1 MTEQDDPVDVE
12 LLDSGRV
19 ASLRA
24 ARLTYAEVGG
34 TAGDVPRG
42 YRIISR
48 SVRLPIAVDFAV
60 AVRDLFEWRVQQR
73 AGLRVA
79 ASDERVGPA
88 AVVELRI
95 GIGVLAVRAPCRVVY
110 VVDEPH
116 RHGFAY
122 GTLPGHPE
130 TGEEAFILEQRD
142 DGNATFTITAFSRPA
157 SVPAKL
163 AGPLGR
169 RVQDAVTD
177 RYLRAFSV

>member
-1 MTEQDDPVDVE
+1 MDVE
-12 LLDSGRV
+12 LLESGRV

-24 ARLTYAEVGG
+24 ARLTYPEVGG
-34 TAGDVPRG
+34 TAGDLPRG

-48 SVRLPIAVDFAV
+48 SSRLPIAVGFDV

-95 GIGVLAVRAPCRVVY
+95 GIGLLAVRAPCRVVY
-110 VVDEPH
+110 VVDEP
-116 RHGFAY
+116 RRQGFAY

-142 DGNATFTITAFSRPA
+142 GSTTFTITAFSRPA
-157 SVPAKL
+157 LLPAKL

-169 RVQDAVTD
+169 RVQDVVTD
-177 RYLRAFSV
+177 RYLRAFSA

>member
-1 MTEQDDPVDVE
+1 MDVE
-12 LLDSGRV
+12 LLGSERG
-19 ASLRA
+19 ASLGA
-24 ARLTYAEVGG
+24 ARLTYLEVGG
-34 TAGDVPRG
+34 TAGELPRG

-48 SVRLPIAVDFAV
+48 SSRLPTAVDFEV

-79 ASDERVGPA
+79 ASDQRVGPA

-95 GIGVLAVRAPCRVVY
+95 GIGLLAVRAPCRVVY
-110 VVDEPH
+110 VVDEP
-116 RHGFAY
+116 RRQGFAY

-142 DGNATFTITAFSRPA
+142 DGSTTFTITAFSRPA
-157 SVPAKL
+157 SGLVKL

-169 RVQDAVTD
+169 RVQDVVTS
-177 RYLRAFSV
+177 RYLRAFSDR